1 MQVRKAVFPVAG
13 LGTRFL
19 PATKAMPKEMLPVVD
34 KPLIQ
39 YAVEEALR
47 AGIEE
52 IIFVTGKGKQSI
64 EDHFDHYC
72 ELEHSLMARG
82 KGVQL
87 QEVTTL
93 VPESGTLIY
102 TRQNEPLGLGHA
114 IWCARNAVGRQP
126 FAVLLADDLIK
137 SSRPVLKQ
145 MLESFDSLQA
155 SVVCIEEV
163 DRHAT
168 ASYGILDADPPVD
181 NLTRI
186 RGMVEKPAPEE
197 APSNLAIIGRYI
209 LTPEIFD
216 ILQHKERGADGE
228 IQITDAMARLLETQ
242 PIYGLLYEGTRYDC
256 GTKVGFQMANLSFAM
271 DRPAMR
277 QRLTPFLKTL
287 KK

>member
-277 QRLTPFLKTL
+277 KRLTPFLKTL

>member
-82 KGVQL
+82 KRVQL
-87 QEVTTL
+87 REVTTL

-216 ILQHKERGADGE
+216 ILQDKERGADGE